1 MVTITNYNRIIPPS
15 PLPAAMDTTTSTTIP
30 FSAEPPRNDDKSDR
44 RLIGRRCI
52 QLWYRRSIQPF
63 WKVTVAQVLCVIYIL
78 ILTFSKPPVGIRDPI
93 TNDIVDANSLEN
105 TNGGVIYLNGSHRPV
120 VAIGNWQK
128 ACLAISRASAFS
140 MYPMLVVVFLTKM
153 KATQCFLSR
162 TPLSMYLT
170 ILNQAHEHHAH
181 AGAYLAFDVWV
192 HTLFHT
198 LRWLSQGNLSLL
210 WTSAAGLSGLFA
222 VIATPLIAFP
232 MMYCRDRLS
241 YEVRKG

>member
-1 MVTITNYNRIIPPS
+1 
-15 PLPAAMDTTTSTTIP
+15 
-30 FSAEPPRNDDKSDR
+30 
-44 RLIGRRCI
+44 
-52 QLWYRRSIQPF
+52 
-63 WKVTVAQVLCVIYIL
+63 
-78 ILTFSKPPVGIRDPI
+78 
-93 TNDIVDANSLEN
+93 
-105 TNGGVIYLNGSHRPV
+105 
-120 VAIGNWQK
+120 
-128 ACLAISRASAFS
+128 
-140 MYPMLVVVFLTKM
+140 
-153 KATQCFLSR
+153 
-162 TPLSMYLT
+162 MYLT